1 MPGTEPGKIRNVAV
15 IGHRGTGKTS
25 LVEALLFETGTVN
38 RLGSVAEKTTV
49 TDHDDE
55 ERRRGMSISASV
67 THLEW
72 EGRTINLIDT
82 PGEPSFQADVLGAL
96 RVVEG
101 AIVTVSGVMGVEVGT
116 ERLWKRSEELGLA
129 RLVLVNL
136 LDRERADFFTTLEA
150 LQTRLSPK
158 CVAVEL
164 PIGREHE
171 FHGVIDLV
179 HMVAYD
185 HGEGAG
191 RDEPMDIPEDLRA
204 TADEYHDKLMDVVS
218 ETSDEL
224 MERYLEG
231 GEISREEMAE
241 ALKKLVTEGELFP
254 VGCGA
259 ATRNI
264 GSHGLL
270 DLIVEGLPSPLRAKN
285 LPEVGDAGTV
295 AYVFKTIADP
305 FSGKLNLLRVFA
317 GELRSDS
324 TLVNNHSRAKE
335 RIGQL
340 LLIQGKEHTPTE
352 ALCTGSIGAVAKLK
366 ETGTG
371 DVLSD
376 SDAAADIEPLGVP
389 GPGRLVCDRAQA
401 QGRRGEGRDRVAAAP
416 GGGSRPRRAP
426 RLADRRA
433 DRRRPL
439 ADARGG
445 GARAHAPPVRRR
457 GHPAPAARAVP
468 RDDPQAVAR
477 AGPLQEADGR
487 ARAVRRLPHPA
498 RAASQP

>member
-38 RLGSVAEKTTV
+38 RLGSVTEKTTV
-49 TDHDDE
+49 SDHDDE

-101 AIVTVSGVMGVEVGT
+101 AIVSVSGVMGVEVGT
-116 ERLWKRSEELGLA
+116 ERLWKRCDQLGLA
-129 RLVLVNL
+129 RLILVNL
-136 LDRERADFFTTLEA
+136 LDRERADFYTTLEA

-191 RDEPMDIPEDLRA
+191 RDEPIDIPDDLRA

-231 GEISREEMAE
+231 GEITREEMA
-241 ALKKLVTEGELFP
+241 AAMKKLVIEGELFP

-305 FSGKLNLLRVFA
+305 FSGKLNLLRVFS
-317 GELRSDS
+317 GELRVGLDARQQPQPREGAD
-324 TLVNNHSRAKE
+324 RAAAHDP
-335 RIGQL
+335 GQ
-340 LLIQGKEHTPTE
+340 GPR
-352 ALCTGSIGAVAKLK
+352 ADRGAVH
-366 ETGTG
+366 GG
-371 DVLSD
+371 DRRRGEAQGD
-376 SDAAADIEPLGVP
+376 RDRRRPLGLRRARRHRAP
-389 GPGRLVCDRAQA
+389 WSAGAGRVVRDRAEA
-401 QGRRGEGRDRVAAAP
+401 QGRRGEGRDRP
-416 GGGSRPRRAP
+416 SPPQGGGP
-426 RLADRRA
+426 
-433 DRRRPL
+433 
-439 ADARGG
+439 
-445 GARAHAPPVRRR
+445 GA
-457 GHPAPAARAVP
+457 
-468 RDDPQAVAR
+468 
-477 AGPLQEADGR
+477 
-487 ARAVRRLPHPA
+487 
-498 RAASQP
+498 

>member
-101 AIVTVSGVMGVEVGT
+101 AIVAVSGVDGRRGRHRAAVEALPTSSG
-116 ERLWKRSEELGLA
+116 SP

-179 HMVAYD
+179 HMVA
-185 HGEGAG
+185 
-191 RDEPMDIPEDLRA
+191 L
-204 TADEYHDKLMDVVS
+204 
-218 ETSDEL
+218 
-224 MERYLEG
+224 
-231 GEISREEMAE
+231 
-241 ALKKLVTEGELFP
+241 
-254 VGCGA
+254 
-259 ATRNI
+259 
-264 GSHGLL
+264 
-270 DLIVEGLPSPLRAKN
+270 
-285 LPEVGDAGTV
+285 
-295 AYVFKTIADP
+295 
-305 FSGKLNLLRVFA
+305 
-317 GELRSDS
+317 
-324 TLVNNHSRAKE
+324 
-335 RIGQL
+335 
-340 LLIQGKEHTPTE
+340 
-352 ALCTGSIGAVAKLK
+352 
-366 ETGTG
+366 
-371 DVLSD
+371 
-376 SDAAADIEPLGVP
+376 
-389 GPGRLVCDRAQA
+389 
-401 QGRRGEGRDRVAAAP
+401 
-416 GGGSRPRRAP
+416 RPRRGSGA
-426 RLADRRA
+426 RRA
-433 DRRRPL
+433 D
-439 ADARGG
+439 
-445 GARAHAPPVRRR
+445 
-457 GHPAPAARAVP
+457 GHPR
-468 RDDPQAVAR
+468 
-477 AGPLQEADGR
+477 G
-487 ARAVRRLPHPA
+487 PA
-498 RAASQP
+498 RDR